1 MISRGT
7 LYTVL
12 NGIAQLVKAMS
23 SLVVNKMIVVFLGSS
38 ALLFVGNLKS
48 VFTILQQISGAGI
61 YEGAVKYLTGEFKD
75 RQAFILQA
83 CLSLMLIGFFISTV
97 LYVVLFDQIL
107 DLLQLDKNESD
118 LIPWLTGGI
127 VLGLLC
133 FVFHTLMQSFFHGLK
148 SYKIIVKSTLISAVL
163 TLGISVALIYYVN
176 KLGLVLSVF
185 VPSVI

>member
-61 YEGAVKYLTGEFKD
+61 YE
-75 RQAFILQA
+75 
-83 CLSLMLIGFFISTV
+83 LSLIHI
-97 LYVVLFDQIL
+97 
-107 DLLQLDKNESD
+107 
-118 LIPWLTGGI
+118 
-127 VLGLLC
+127 
-133 FVFHTLMQSFFHGLK
+133 
-148 SYKIIVKSTLISAVL
+148 
-163 TLGISVALIYYVN
+163 
-176 KLGLVLSVF
+176 
-185 VPSVI
+185 